1 MAYCPWQFMV
11 SLMEMVEHRSIRKV
25 LPCHSATEG
34 HPDYVAGRGEKRL
47 TVVRVRRRGQ
57 GPCWVSA
64 SWLTWVILKWQVT
77 NMKEHRREVCNVC
90 MRHFIIRVHAG
101 CKTLTSPL
109 LPIALVKVLDIPHP
123 CVDHSHLAA
132 EKRNIIKPW
141 DQFQRFTHWW
151 FGVAHVQ
158 GWLEGESFSIQLSFR
173 AIEENLAD
181 IMIQHV
187 LLWSRW

>member
-1 MAYCPWQFMV
+1 MV

-64 SWLTWVILKWQVT
+64 SWLTWVILKWQT
-77 NMKEHRREVCNVC
+77 WINTKEKSV
-90 MRHFIIRVHAG
+90 MYAALIWRVHAG

-109 LPIALVKVLDIPHP
+109 LPIALIKVLDIPHS

-132 EKRNIIKPW
+132 ERRHIIKPW
-141 DQFQRFTHWW
+141 DQFKRFTHWW

-181 IMIQHV
+181 IKIQHA
-187 LLWSRW
+187 LLCSWW

>member
-1 MAYCPWQFMV
+1 
-11 SLMEMVEHRSIRKV
+11 MVEHTLIREV
-25 LPCHSATEG
+25 LPRYSSTEG
-34 HPDYVAGRGEKRL
+34 HPDYVTGGGEKRL
-47 TVVRVRRRGQ
+47 TVVRVRRRGK

-64 SWLTWVILKWQVT
+64 SWLTWVILKWQTWKNTEEKSVMYACGTYNKSSCRMQDVDVSLVT
-77 NMKEHRREVCNVC
+77 YCPRQSPWHPTSVRRPFAPGSRK
-90 MRHFIIRVHAG
+90 RH
-101 CKTLTSPL
+101 
-109 LPIALVKVLDIPHP
+109 
-123 CVDHSHLAA
+123 
-132 EKRNIIKPW
+132 IIKPW

-187 LLWSRW
+187 LLCSRW